1 MKKGAAAVAAAI
13 AMIAVAGLA
22 GAAFAG
28 GHHPGGDHKSAPQK
42 QQQDLQA
49 GQKPGPQTDH
59 NTSCTTG
66 GGSGSSATCQS
77 GTSPKPDASKRYG
90 NGKTAAQI
98 ANGKGAPSGTTI
110 TGPGNSQPHKICGRD
125 VHAFKGGDCS
135 QQKNGQEQPK
145 PPKPQPQSQQMVTFC
160 DMNSATSGD
169 LETKSADEVARHEFD
184 GNPEE
189 NRDIVPPF
197 TLDGKTFSENWD
209 ANGQAIFNAHCN
221 LTSGVQ
227 STTTTVVQPPPAP
240 KMVFVCHA
248 TGSATN
254 PYVLIHI
261 SINGWIHG
269 HSHHQDGRDI
279 LLGDKPG
286 PCPTGNQSANTAATN
301 AATTAV
307 TTTTT
312 VANTTTTVAAAAAT
326 TTTVAAAA
334 ASSSTP
340 TPPPSPAS
348 GVKGASKTIVAP
360 ASHASHPRSGVLGV
374 AKTLGSSATS
384 GTLPFT
390 GLRLWIV
397 ELIAFG
403 LIGGGVAMRLI
414 ARRRLNS

>member
-1 MKKGAAAVAAAI
+1 MKKLAAALAAAV
-13 AMIAVAGLA
+13 AMIAVAGLS

-28 GHHPGGDHKSAPQK
+28 GHHPGGDHKSGSLK
-42 QQQDLQA
+42 QQQDSQAA
-49 GQKPGPQTDH
+49 GQKPGPHTDH

-66 GGSGSSATCQS
+66 GGNGSSATCQS
-77 GTSPKPDASKRYG
+77 GTSTKPDASKQYG

-125 VHAFKGGDCS
+125 VHAYKGGDCS
-135 QQKNGQEQPK
+135 QQQHGQEQPK
-145 PPKPQPQSQQMVTFC
+145 PPKPQQQSQQTVTFC
-160 DMNSATSGD
+160 DMSSATSGD

-197 TLDGKTFSENWD
+197 TYGGKTYSENWD
-209 ANGQAIFNAHCN
+209 SNGQAIFNAHCN
-221 LTSGVQ
+221 ASSGVQ
-227 STTTTVVQPPPAP
+227 GTTTTVTTPPPSP
-240 KMVFVCHA
+240 KMVYVCHA

-286 PCPTGNQSANTAATN
+286 PCPTGKTSATTTVAATTTTN
-301 AATTAV
+301 AA

-312 VANTTTTVAAAAAT
+312 VATTTTTAAAAAT

-360 ASHASHPRSGVLGV
+360 ASHRPSHGVLGV

-397 ELIAFG
+397 ELVALG

-414 ARRRLNS
+414 ARRRFNS